1 MKDVVCKGGA
11 VACANGIVS
20 KAGVEMLRRGGNAV
34 DAAVAAALAECVVA
48 PGSVGIGGYGGAAV
62 VYTRKENAVV
72 ALDFDGCAPMAATP
86 DMFADNP
93 AATERGYLSVMAPPI
108 VAGLAALLAKYGT
121 MEFAEVAEEARRLAD
136 EGFPAYPAL
145 ANGFGPFLKNAD
157 QESVRAILPDGV
169 PPKEGELFVQ
179 KDLAALIA
187 KLQKEGPEA
196 FYSGEI
202 PRAIASTIR
211 EHGGILDEADFG
223 LVKPRFEEPLSV
235 RSGEYEVFT
244 PQPPAG
250 GLSSL
255 EILNALEKGDRAF
268 SGSKGSVPFF
278 YRLLIEAARHA
289 WVDRL
294 SLLGD
299 PEFVDVPIAE
309 LLSEQRANE
318 IAARV
323 EAGVEADFG
332 MPAAPG
338 DGHTIHL
345 VAADKEGNVV
355 SLTETHGLW
364 LGSWVG
370 IPGTGLVLGNGVSRF
385 DLEPGHANSIAP
397 GKRVLHNMC
406 PLLITRDGRPYCGV
420 GLPGG
425 RKIVNVAAMLA
436 YAITRL
442 GMTVGEA
449 IEQPRFHVEGPEP
462 ALVGSEELVAEF
474 SRELGE
480 AYPVQYAKG
489 IGGVV
494 AGILIDP
501 KNGGLL
507 AASANGP
514 DCVAAAQQ

>member
-11 VACANGIVS
+11 VACANGLVS
-20 KAGVEMLRRGGNAV
+20 NAGAEMLRRGGNAV

-62 VYTRKENAVV
+62 VYTKKENAVV
-72 ALDFDGCAPMAATP
+72 ALDFDGCAPLASTP
-86 DMFADNP
+86 DMFVGNE
-93 AATERGYLSVMAPPI
+93 AAAERGYLSVMAPPI
-108 VAGLAALLAKYGT
+108 IAGLAALLTRYGT
-121 MEFAEVAEEARRLAD
+121 MEFAEVAEPARKLAD

-145 ANGFGPFLKNAD
+145 ADGFGPFLEGAD
-157 QESVRAILPDGV
+157 QESVRTLLPDG

-187 KLQKEGPEA
+187 KLQKEGPES

-202 PRAIASTIR
+202 PRMVASAIR
-211 EHGGILDEADFG
+211 KHGGILDEADFG
-223 LVKPRFEEPLSV
+223 VVKPRFEEPLSV

-250 GLSSL
+250 GLTSL
-255 EILNALEKGDRAF
+255 EILNAMNAIKKGDASLF
-268 SGSKGSVPFF
+268 AKKGCVPFF
-278 YRLLIEAARHA
+278 EFIETARHA

-299 PEFVDVPIAE
+299 PEFVDVPVAE
-309 LLSEQRANE
+309 LLSERRANE

-338 DGHTIHL
+338 DGHTVHL

-385 DLEPGHANSIAP
+385 DLEPGRANSIAP

-406 PLLITRDGRPYCGV
+406 PLLITRDGRPYCAV

-425 RKIVNVAAMLA
+425 RKIVNVAALLA

-449 IEQPRFHVEGPEP
+449 IEQPRFHVEGPEA
-462 ALVGSEELVAEF
+462 ALLSSEELVAEF
-474 SRELGE
+474 GRELGE

-494 AGILIDP
+494 AGVVIDP
-501 KNGGLL
+501 KTGNLL
-507 AASANGP
+507 AASANGA